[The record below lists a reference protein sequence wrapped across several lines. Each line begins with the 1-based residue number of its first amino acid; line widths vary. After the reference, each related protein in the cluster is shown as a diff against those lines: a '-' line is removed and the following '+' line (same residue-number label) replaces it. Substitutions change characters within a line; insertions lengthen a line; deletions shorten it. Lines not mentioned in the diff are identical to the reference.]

1 MLLLLLLFCPDNCYC
16 SSSCCYCRLGKQEE
30 VTLRGCLVPTSPT
43 FQRRFP
49 SYLTWLALREAV
61 RGDTRGGKWLAG
73 LKAKE
78 LQKWLTKAGKPGI
91 ARRLQW
97 LTEERK
103 RKRKGA
109 FAGGKRLDGL
119 LRMSE
124 VKFLEVFPEYPGDD
138 GVYLGE
144 GDGEPSDDGSEGEQ

>member
-1 MLLLLLLFCPDNCYC
+1 M
-16 SSSCCYCRLGKQEE
+16 
-30 VTLRGCLVPTSPT
+30 
-43 FQRRFP
+43 
-49 SYLTWLALREAV
+49 

-103 RKRKGA
+103 KKKRGA

-119 LRMSE
+119 LKLSE

-138 GVYLGE
+138 EAYLGE
-144 GDGEPSDDGSEGEQ
+144 GDGDANHYKSDADE